1 MASTRRDTMLDFKGI
16 PASEG
21 IGIGIVMIKKE
32 IIEPIM
38 TKISDIENEKKRFK
52 EARLKAIKQL
62 YVLYENTMV
71 KIGEKE
77 ASIFA
82 AHIALIEDEELI
94 KGVETR
100 IEENQWN
107 AEWSLKTTTEYFVS
121 IFNGM
126 DDPYIRERALDVRDI
141 SNRIQRH
148 LIGIDDQQQQDTKE
162 PVIIVAH
169 DLTPSDTAQMDASKV
184 LGFITEVGG
193 KTSHTAI
200 LARTLEIPAVVG
212 AKGILAQVKQ
222 GQMVIC
228 DGRDG
233 AIYIDVDEE
242 MVERFNQE
250 KEKIEAHKK
259 QLKGLKDKKAVTKD
273 GIEVELVANIGMP
286 KDVENVLDKNAQGVG
301 LFRTEFLYMSR
312 ETLPTEEEQFKAYK
326 EVAEAM
332 KGNPV
337 VIRTLDIGGDKE
349 LKCLEIEKEMNPFL
363 GFRAIRL
370 CLERVDLWKT
380 QLRAILRA
388 SAYGNVKIMFPM
400 ISTYKELVEAKTI
413 LEDVKKELT
422 QGGIAFNAEL
432 EVGMMM
438 ETPAAAVMAD
448 VFAKDVDFFSIGT
461 NDLIQY
467 TIAVDRMNPLVSH
480 LYSPYDP
487 AVIRLIKK
495 ITEAGHEAGIWVGM
509 CGEAASDKKAI
520 PLWLGMGL
528 DELSMSASAILE
540 AKWVVKD
547 TSMTEA
553 IRLAERVLTLKTAA
567 EIEAAL
573 KEGNN

>member
-1 MASTRRDTMLDFKGI
+1 MIELKGI
-16 PASEG
+16 PASNG
-21 IGIGIVMIKKE
+21 IGIGSVMIKKE
-32 IIEPIM
+32 IINPSLHNVTDTEQ
-38 TKISDIENEKKRFK
+38 EKKRFK
-52 EARLKAIKQL
+52 DARINSIKQL
-62 YVLYENTMV
+62 YGLYETTMIR
-71 KIGEKE
+71 IGEKE

-94 KGVETR
+94 NGVETS
-100 IEENQWN
+100 IEGNYWN
-107 AEWSLKTTTEYFVS
+107 AEWALKIVTDHFVS
-121 IFNGM
+121 IFNEM
-126 DDPYIRERALDVRDI
+126 EDPYLRERALDIKDI

-148 LIGIDDQQQQDTKE
+148 LAGLGEENEMETDK

-169 DLTPSDTAQMDASKV
+169 DLTPSDTAQMDTSKV
-184 LGFITEVGG
+184 LGFITEIGG

-212 AKGILAQVKQ
+212 LHGIVSKVTH
-222 GQMVIC
+222 GQRVVL

-233 AIYIDVDEE
+233 KVYIEADNSTIEH
-242 MVERFNQE
+242 FNN
-250 KEKIEAHKK
+250 EKIIIEEYKTK
-259 QLKGLKDKKAVTKD
+259 LSQLKYTKAITKD
-273 GIEVELVANIGMP
+273 GVEIELAANIGTP
-286 KDVENVLDKNAQGVG
+286 DDIKNVLDKNGQGIG

-312 ETLPTEEEQFKAYK
+312 DTLPTEEEQFCAYK
-326 EVAEAM
+326 KVTEAM

-388 SAYGNVKIMFPM
+388 SAFGNVKIMFPM
-400 ISTYKELVEAKTI
+400 ISTYKELVEAKVI
-413 LEDVKKELT
+413 LNEVKKELT
-422 QGGIAFNAEL
+422 EENIAFNQEL

-438 ETPAAAVMAD
+438 ETPAAAIMAD
-448 VFAKDVDFFSIGT
+448 VFAKEVDFFSIGT

-495 ITEAGHEAGIWVGM
+495 IIDAGHEEGIWVGM

-528 DELSMSASAILE
+528 DEFSMSASAILE
-540 AKWVVKD
+540 SKWLIQNINMEEAAKLCE
-547 TSMTEA
+547 SIM
-553 IRLAERVLTLKTAA
+553 LLNTAS
-567 EIEAAL
+567 EIEEAL
-573 KEGNN
+573 KSNIDPMK